1 MDRSPWQRT
10 LPKCMA
16 RLDQHLV
23 WGPTLRLHC
32 TQNRFPMDDG
42 WTNWWGV
49 LTPKTKSGWGQTS
62 THHHTPW
69 GSHGVDA
76 ERSLIGRWF
85 TWAHLFG
92 ERSQVPVLRW
102 VENIAYLILLL
113 QTSSSVVPVMQLTF
127 RGNIGFF
134 FMLASLDTHQFVGS
148 CLKERETSHLCR
160 IFAIKFRPEL
170 GTNVSMAAGELKL
183 LLYMLHFFYQIH
195 LAF

>member
-1 MDRSPWQRT
+1 MMGEQT
-10 LPKCMA
+10 GGGCLHQKPKVDGGKPA
-16 RLDQHLV
+16 
-23 WGPTLRLHC
+23 PT
-32 TQNRFPMDDG
+32 T
-42 WTNWWGV
+42 
-49 LTPKTKSGWGQTS
+49 
-62 THHHTPW
+62 THHGVHM
-69 GSHGVDA
+69 GLMQKGVSLGVD
-76 ERSLIGRWF
+76 SLGPI
-85 TWAHLFG
+85 FG